1 MESVLQVRMNEAV
14 DNFVNGIIS
23 EAQYK
28 NVLETIKFSEYS
40 SVFKCCHNCG
50 HWMVDYSL
58 CGKYEYNNCDAILTK
73 PKMTQCAAWCGLY
86 SGIKTLGCP
95 LHKLPETVETT

>member
-1 MESVLQVRMNEAV
+1 
-14 DNFVNGIIS
+14 
-23 EAQYK
+23 
-28 NVLETIKFSEYS
+28 
-40 SVFKCCHNCG
+40 
-50 HWMVDYSL
+50 MVDYSL